1 MVTAYSPILKLA
13 LPVQGELSG
22 TWGDV
27 VNDNITSM
35 VEQAIAGRAV
45 IDTWT
50 TNSHVL
56 TTANGTT
63 SESRCA
69 MLEFTDTGTALSGAG
84 TVTCPTLSKIYIAKN
99 ASGQNVTL
107 KTSGGTGILVP
118 NGRTM
123 FLFCDGTNVVEAVT
137 STTSLQLGTSTIVTA
152 VLDEDN
158 MASDSATSLAT
169 QQSIKAYVDSQ
180 VGANN
185 ELSEVLANGNTSGA
199 NDIIM
204 TSGQKITT
212 NTIDETTAASG
223 VTIDSVLLKDDGVNA
238 TNLEITNI
246 KANDGTAAGSI
257 ADSTGVVTV
266 LSSIL
271 TTADI
276 NGGTADGVIIGGTT
290 PAAATVTNLIA
301 NTDLII
307 AGTTTITAVLDE
319 DNMAS
324 DSATALA
331 TQQSIKAYVDSQ
343 VGTVDTL
350 AEILAIGNTTG
361 GTDIVASTT
370 DKVQFRDAAIY
381 INSSVDGQLDI
392 VADTEIQIAATT
404 VDVNGALDVSGTA
417 LVTGVLTTTAATV
430 HTGGITMPDN
440 AKAIFGDSSD
450 LEIYHDGTQS
460 FISEQ
465 GPSSLNILS
474 SQVALNNPANTEN
487 MLTAVES
494 GAVTLFHNNA
504 AKLATTATGIDVT
517 GTATMDGLTVSAPS
531 GDTPASIVTI
541 TGGSFLQ
548 FTDVN
553 TTAGRSPL
561 VGAITDGLSFYTSA
575 GSYSQKLGI
584 DSLGGITGTSQAG
597 GHVVFNEG
605 GIDADFR
612 VESDTNAN
620 ALFVQGSDGF
630 VGIGTSS
637 PEKAVHVKTAVNNT
651 AVVRIESTAVDSYP
665 TLSLKND
672 AREYQLTAHG
682 PLGDKFTIY
691 DGTAGSHRLTIDSS
705 GNVGI
710 GTSSPSTELHVVA
723 SSGYAELRLQGASG
737 SSGTLEFYDSTTKRG
752 DIYVDTS
759 SNIIFRN
766 TAERMRIN
774 SSGGLITTPAAGGHA
789 VFNEGGVDADFRV
802 ESDGNANM
810 LFVDGGNNAV
820 GIGTNVAGNSTL
832 EVRSTGVDGTFANA
846 IGFQYSGN
854 SNEANTISTSV
865 SSAAG
870 GSGFKFN
877 VSDGGGSSGKTSVL
891 KITRADMVVN
901 DDSNDIDF
909 RVESASNTHAL
920 FVDAGSDLVIMGSS
934 AVPNINGSS
943 PRTFD
948 LSVDKGIAIG
958 NGAFTYGYI
967 GTAGTDGNV
976 QITANSYP
984 ANVGSSRYVIINAGS
999 SVGGGPNEVARF
1011 DGDTGAVFNEDGI
1024 DRDFRVES
1032 DTNTHALFVDAGDGK
1047 VKINSTIATDGVLL
1061 VQGAAAAHPVITVS
1075 GSNSNGYTLF
1085 ADRYLADE
1093 SILNIG
1099 MGYSG
1104 ANPTFSR
1111 SVKPSTTTESAWI
1124 SSQDS
1129 FTAQPAALEIKN
1141 DGFRFYHTRTSATTT
1156 TDSAVALTSFLHISG
1171 DGIIANDSG
1180 TTDADFRVES
1190 VGNASMFFVDAGLNS
1205 VQIGDGTADNSTLLV
1220 SKAGDQ
1226 NEDAPHIRIQGNG
1239 FSGYHWLD
1247 ATAYY
1252 IGQNSTLRAVR
1263 IYSGA
1268 ETAGVALTNG
1278 STSWATFSDERLK
1291 YDVENVEN
1299 AVDTLSGLRCVKYRL
1314 KDVDEPTSQKKIGL
1328 VAQDLVGVLDEVLS
1342 PLKRTGDETEY
1353 MSVRYTEMVPV
1364 LVKAIQEQ
1372 QTLIETLEA
1381 RITALENA

>member
-257 ADSTGVVTV
+257 ADSTGVVTI

-430 HTGGITMPDN
+430 SNGGGQFNGAINVGVDDTGYDVKFFGATAGAYMLWDESADDLILGGAAGLSVNSTALVTGVLTTTAATVFNGGFAAGGVGTFADGSNSAPSLTNTGDLNTGLYFPAADEVGLTVGGTQRLNVSATGISVTGTVVADGLSAAGLISTTASQSTDGQIRIRNSTTRASGNKYGIRFADSSFETNASIYAEQLSSGANGADLIFGTNNNTGGI
-440 AKAIFGDSSD
+440 
-450 LEIYHDGTQS
+450 
-460 FISEQ
+460 
-465 GPSSLNILS
+465 
-474 SQVALNNPANTEN
+474 
-487 MLTAVES
+487 
-494 GAVTLFHNNA
+494 
-504 AKLATTATGIDVT
+504 
-517 GTATMDGLTVSAPS
+517 GLTSA
-531 GDTPASIVTI
+531 T
-541 TGGSFLQ
+541 
-548 FTDVN
+548 
-553 TTAGRSPL
+553 
-561 VGAITDGLSFYTSA
+561 
-575 GSYSQKLGI
+575 
-584 DSLGGITGTSQAG
+584 
-597 GHVVFNEG
+597 
-605 GIDADFR
+605 
-612 VESDTNAN
+612 
-620 ALFVQGSDGF
+620 
-630 VGIGTSS
+630 
-637 PEKAVHVKTAVNNT
+637 
-651 AVVRIESTAVDSYP
+651 
-665 TLSLKND
+665 
-672 AREYQLTAHG
+672 
-682 PLGDKFTIY
+682 
-691 DGTAGSHRLTIDSS
+691 
-705 GNVGI
+705 
-710 GTSSPSTELHVVA
+710 
-723 SSGYAELRLQGASG
+723 
-737 SSGTLEFYDSTTKRG
+737 
-752 DIYVDTS
+752 
-759 SNIIFRN
+759 
-766 TAERMRIN
+766 ERMRIS
-774 SSGGLITTPAAGGHA
+774 SSGGLITNPAAGGHA

-810 LFVDGGNNAV
+810 LFVDGG
-820 GIGTNVAGNSTL
+820 
-832 EVRSTGVDGTFANA
+832 
-846 IGFQYSGN
+846 
-854 SNEANTISTSV
+854 ANTV
-865 SSAAG
+865 SIGA
-870 GSGFKFN
+870 N
-877 VSDGGGSSGKTSVL
+877 
-891 KITRADMVVN
+891 
-901 DDSNDIDF
+901 
-909 RVESASNTHAL
+909 SASNISPLNIQA
-920 FVDAGSDLVIMGSS
+920 DEAGARAIRIVG
-934 AVPNINGSS
+934 
-943 PRTFD
+943 RTDDYSELDFYEND
-948 LSVDKGIAIG
+948 
-958 NGAFTYGYI
+958 
-967 GTAGTDGNV
+967 
-976 QITANSYP
+976 NSTIL
-984 ANVGSSRYVIINAGS
+984 ARLQAHS
-999 SVGGGPNEVARF
+999 SVLNIRSYGPPMVFQQTNADCFRITTTE
-1011 DGDTGAVFNEDGI
+1011 AVFNESGA

-1032 DTNTHALFVDAGDGK
+1032 DTNANMLTVDAGNNTLGIGKFGDGGGATSK
-1047 VKINSTIATDGVLL
+1047 GAYFNDSAGNFFHQVNTHTSTTSTHCLLYLNRQSSDGDL
-1061 VQGAAAAHPVITVS
+1061 VEFRQADSAEGTISVS
-1075 GSNSNGYTLF
+1075 GSTVSYNGFSGRHESSGIPANTPVGTVVSTINELDVYPDNTTNIEGNIVPHKKAGQTR
-1085 ADRYLADE
+1085 ADHAKVE
-1093 SILNIG
+1093 VS
-1099 MGYSG
+1099 
-1104 ANPTFSR
+1104 
-1111 SVKPSTTTESAWI
+1111 
-1124 SSQDS
+1124 
-1129 FTAQPAALEIKN
+1129 
-1141 DGFRFYHTRTSATTT
+1141 TSAG
-1156 TDSAVALTSFLHISG
+1156 DPCVYGVVSEFNG
-1171 DGIIANDSG
+1171 DGKLIV
-1180 TTDADFRVES
+1180 TS
-1190 VGNASMFFVDAGLNS
+1190 VGVGSIRVTGACSKGDLLESN
-1205 VQIGDGTADNSTLLV
+1205 GDGTAKVQSDDIIRSKTIGKVTIGNSDT
-1220 SKAGDQ
+1220 
-1226 NEDAPHIRIQGNG
+1226 
-1239 FSGYHWLD
+1239 
-1247 ATAYY
+1247 
-1252 IGQNSTLRAVR
+1252 
-1263 IYSGA
+1263 
-1268 ETAGVALTNG
+1268 GV
-1278 STSWATFSDERLK
+1278 K
-1291 YDVENVEN
+1291 
-1299 AVDTLSGLRCVKYRL
+1299 
-1314 KDVDEPTSQKKIGL
+1314 L
-1328 VAQDLVGVLDEVLS
+1328 VACVMYCG
-1342 PLKRTGDETEY
+1342 
-1353 MSVRYTEMVPV
+1353 
-1364 LVKAIQEQ
+1364 
-1372 QTLIETLEA
+1372 
-1381 RITALENA
+1381 